1 MFNKNTILEYL
12 KINKNKYKNDYNIDD
27 IALYGSYAKG
37 NATNTSDIDILVSS
51 QNNILN
57 LDILKLHLQQYFHT
71 KVDIL
76 DERNIVL
83 PTMKK
88 MLHKDCIYV

>member
-12 KINKNKYKNDYNIDD
+12 KINKNKFKDDYNVDD
-27 IALYGSYAKG
+27 IALYGSYAKD

-57 LDILKLHLQQYFHT
+57 LDILKQNLQQHFDT
-71 KVDIL
+71 TVDIL
-76 DERNIVL
+76 DERNIIL

-88 MLHKDCIYV
+88 MIHKDCIYV

>member
-1 MFNKNTILEYL
+1 MFSKNTILEYL
-12 KINKNKYKNDYNIDD
+12 KINKTKFKDDYNIDD
-27 IALYGSYAKG
+27 IALYGSYAKD

-57 LDILKLHLQQYFHT
+57 LDNFKLKLQQYFDT

-76 DERNIVL
+76 DERNIIL

-88 MLHKDCIYV
+88 MLRKDCIYV